1 MGWCSPILKNMM
13 NLISDTFKLF
23 SRHTYK
29 ASTAFALGLLTL
41 GGFTAAQADMIIDT
55 TRVIYNGSKRD
66 ATFKVSNVS
75 KEAPAFVQMW
85 LDDGNSSASPE
96 DAVAPFNLT
105 PPVARLKPD
114 SSQVVRM
121 VFTGEP
127 LPPDRESVFYFNM
140 LELPQK
146 SAEENKLSFAIRS
159 RIKVFYRPKAVK
171 GDPMEWI
178 DKIIWKI
185 VKKDKNWV
193 AEGTNTS
200 PFHISFFNLNLGN
213 NGKFEL
219 LVDGG
224 MLPPKGSASITLG
237 EVGKVKP
244 SYKSM
249 KVEYINDF
257 GGPISKVHAVNFDN

>member
-1 MGWCSPILKNMM
+1 M
-13 NLISDTFKLF
+13 NLASDTFKLF

-29 ASTAFALGLLTL
+29 ASTAFVLSLLTL
-41 GGFTAAQADMIIDT
+41 GGFSTAQADMIIDT
-55 TRVIYNGSKRD
+55 TRVIYNESKRD
-66 ATFKVSNVS
+66 ATFKVSNIS

-85 LDDGNSSASPE
+85 LDDGNPSATPE
-96 DAVAPFNLT
+96 DAIAPFNLT

-127 LPPDRESVFYFNM
+127 LPPDRESIFYFNM

-146 SAEENKLSFAIRS
+146 SAEENKLSFAIRT
-159 RIKVFYRPKAVK
+159 RIKVFYRPKTVK
-171 GDPMEWI
+171 GDPIEWF
-178 DKIIWKI
+178 DKVTWKI
-185 VKKDKNWV
+185 VQKDKKWV
-193 AEGTNTS
+193 AEGTNAS
-200 PFHISFFNLNLGN
+200 PFHISFFNLNLGD

-224 MLPPKGSASITLG
+224 MLPPKGTASITLG
-237 EVGKVKP
+237 EVGKIKQ

-257 GGPISKVHAVNFDN
+257 GGTNPKVLAINFDK